1 MPFVFTITTL
11 LAGLIL
17 LTVGIHRYQVRFL
30 IERWHEDDEE
40 LSPIVASPRV
50 SVVVM
55 CQNEGREMEENLPL
69 LFAQQGVD
77 VEVIVVNAASTDT
90 TIDALKRLT
99 LQYPHLR
106 QTYVPTSNTNLNP
119 WEAGCTLGARAARH
133 DWLLFIHSGFTPP
146 SDLWMLDLLRYADS
160 SVRAVVDYGH
170 TNVRS
175 GSEKKFA
182 WQRRQKKM
190 TRTALSGRAIK
201 SAGGSIMIRR
211 SWVLDHHDD
220 GQRRECIYVCRRF
233 NPMQRLILRVQ
244 NRRPDFSI
252 PW

>member
-17 LTVGIHRYQVRFL
+17 LTVGIHRYKVRHL
-30 IERWHEDDEE
+30 IERWQEEDEE
-40 LSPIVASPRV
+40 LSPLVASPRV

-55 CQNEGREMEENLPL
+55 CRNEGREMEENLPL

-90 TIDALKRLT
+90 TIDALKRLS
-99 LQYPHLR
+99 LQYPRLR
-106 QTYVPTSNTNLNP
+106 QTYVPISNTNLNP

-146 SDLWMLDLLRYADS
+146 SDLWMLDLLRYADD
-160 SVRAVVDYGH
+160 SVRAVVDFGH

-175 GSEKKFA
+175 GSESKLA
-182 WQRRQKKM
+182 WQRRQRKM
-190 TRTALSGRAIK
+190 TRTALRGRAIS
-201 SAGGSIMIRR
+201 SAGGSIIIRK
-211 SWVLDHHDD
+211 SWVLDHLDD
-220 GQRRECIYVCRRF
+220 GRRAECIYVCRRF
-233 NPMQRLILRVQ
+233 NPMQRLILRVR